1 MRVLIDACVLV
12 PSLTRRLVLAAGEI
26 TPLWSAGIL
35 DEWRYAVSKLGPM
48 EAAEVGTEIAL
59 MRAKYMQAEIAVRAD
74 QIDAINLP
82 DPDDCHVLAAAL
94 AGQAEELLT
103 FNIKDFPLRV
113 LAGHGI
119 LRRQPDEFLLEA
131 AHADAAPLTK
141 ILEAEE
147 AATCRS
153 RRALLRGSQLPRLS
167 KFLTV

>member
-1 MRVLIDACVLV
+1 MSMRVF
-12 PSLTRRLVLAAGEI
+12 LASVKI
-26 TPLWSAGIL
+26 
-35 DEWRYAVSKLGPM
+35 
-48 EAAEVGTEIAL
+48 
-59 MRAKYMQAEIAVRAD
+59 
-74 QIDAINLP
+74 
-82 DPDDCHVLAAAL
+82 HVLAAAL

-131 AHADAAPLTK
+131 AHADAAPLIK

-147 AATCRS
+147 AATGRS